1 MVRTPLI
8 MACIMALIALAGCSG
23 SPAGGRTDEIAMTP
37 EAFTPGAPLQAS
49 FTDARL
55 PGMKGIAESE
65 YLQLFVDDRTG
76 AIAVRD
82 KRNGEIWHSN
92 PPERDA
98 DPLAAGVNKD
108 LLSAQ
113 LKIDYYN
120 RFGQLQSINSFT
132 DSAVHQQVRFEPI
145 EGGVRATWQF
155 GTAEKTAADLPLML
169 SEARFEELSGKLDR
183 TGQRA
188 LMIAYTKDPE
198 KSVYVRNDS
207 ALSGLQ
213 LARAL
218 KAFADAGY
226 TEEDLQRDMEELH
239 FQQEKPVP
247 RIFWATIEY
256 TLDGDHLVVNV
267 PVSGLRYPDEF
278 PVNQIS
284 VLSFFGAG
292 GPNDRG
298 AIFVPDG
305 SGALIHFNNGKTMYP
320 AYRQTVYGTDLTMEK
335 TEEAIREQAVRLP
348 VFGIIREDG
357 GAFLAIIEKG
367 ASVATINA
375 DVGGRLNSYN
385 YVYPSFYVINKDEV
399 TLQAGDQHRTL
410 PKFQERPVN
419 TDFTIRYAFLSGQ
432 EASYAGMA
440 RYYQR
445 YLERTGGLPR
455 RQADPK
461 PDVPFYLQ
469 LIGSIDKRKHVA
481 GIPYRALEP
490 LTTFEQ
496 AQSLLAMLMERQ
508 VGHIKLKYAG
518 WFNGGLDHKVPRRMA
533 VDRAI
538 GGSRGLRQLVSFLR
552 NHDIPFFPDVAILMA
567 HSGEGFRETKDAAR
581 TLRGVPAAIYPLDP
595 ALDRRDRDKSP
606 SYVVSPR
613 VVGSVVDAMLQDF
626 SQFQTGGISL
636 RDLADRLNS
645 DYRKRKTIDRAES
658 ERISVQAL
666 QKIREADLN
675 VMADGGNAYA
685 LPYVTD
691 ITNAPLSHSGFKI
704 EDEAIPFYQMVIR
717 GYIDYTGAPF
727 NLSNYTSARQY
738 VLKCLEYGSGV
749 SFTWIHEPNYK
760 VKDTEHNH
768 LYAVHYAQ
776 WIDQAAGIYH
786 EVNEVL
792 KNVRN
797 ERIVGHEKLGE
808 GVFKTVYGNGRY
820 VIVNYNRSPVT
831 VEGRTIEAEGY
842 VTGGERS

>member
-1 MVRTPLI
+1 MARKPL
-8 MACIMALIALAGCSG
+8 LIACLLAVIGLAGCSG
-23 SPAGGRTDEIAMTP
+23 SNPADQADDN
-37 EAFTPGAPLQAS
+37 EAPTAFEPGAPLAAS
-49 FTDARL
+49 FTDTRL
-55 PGMKGIAESE
+55 AGMKGIAENE
-65 YLQLFVDDRTG
+65 HLQLFVDDQTG
-76 AIAVRD
+76 AIAVRH
-82 KRNGEIWHSN
+82 KQSGEIWHSN

-98 DPLAAGVNKD
+98 DPLASGVNKD

-113 LKIDYYN
+113 LRLDYYN
-120 RFGQLQSINSFT
+120 RFGQIQSINTYT
-132 DSAVHQQVRFEPI
+132 DSAVHKQIKFEPI
-145 EGGVRATWQF
+145 PGGVRVTYQF

-169 SEARFEELSGKLDR
+169 SVARFEELSGKLDR
-183 TGQRA
+183 AGQRA
-188 LMIAYTKDPE
+188 LMIAYKKDPE
-198 KSVYVRNDS
+198 KPVYVRNDS
-207 ALSGLQ
+207 ALSGIQ
-213 LARAL
+213 LTRAI
-218 KAFADAGY
+218 KAFEDAGY
-226 TEEDLQRDMEELH
+226 TEEDLRKDMEELH
-239 FQQEKPVP
+239 FTQEKPVP

-256 TLDGDHLVVNV
+256 TLDADNLVVNV
-267 PVSGLRYPDEF
+267 PVSGIRYPKEF

-292 GPNDRG
+292 GPNDKG
-298 AIFVPDG
+298 SIFVPDG

-320 AYRQTVYGTDLTMEK
+320 AYRQSVYGTDLTMER
-335 TEEAIREQAVRLP
+335 TEDAIREQAVRLP
-348 VFGIIREDG
+348 VFGIIREGG

-367 ASVATINA
+367 ASVATIHA

-399 TLQAGDQHRTL
+399 TLEADGQQRTL
-410 PKFQERPVN
+410 PKFQERPVK
-419 TDFTIRYAFLSGQ
+419 TDFTVRYAFLSGQ

-440 RYYQR
+440 HYYQR

-455 RQADPK
+455 RQTEQTTDL
-461 PDVPFYLQ
+461 PFYLQ
-469 LIGSIDKRKHVA
+469 LVGSIDKKKHVV

-496 AQSLLAMLMERQ
+496 AQTIIRQLMERH

-518 WFNGGLDHKVPRRMA
+518 WFNGGLDHKVPKRIS

-538 GGSRGLRQLVSFLR
+538 GGSRGLRQFVSFVREHGISL
-552 NHDIPFFPDVAILMA
+552 FPDVALLMA
-567 HSGEGFRETKDAAR
+567 HSGEGFNETRDASR

-595 ALDRRDRDKSP
+595 ALGRRDRSKSP

-613 VVGSVVDAMLQDF
+613 LVGSYVDALLNDF
-626 SQFQTGGISL
+626 SGYQTGGISL

-666 QKIREADLN
+666 QKIREADLDI
-675 VMADGGNAYA
+675 MADGGNAYA

-691 ITNAPLSHSGFKI
+691 ITNAPLSNSGFKI

-749 SFTWIHEPNYK
+749 YFTWIHEPNYK
-760 VKDTEHNH
+760 VKDTEYNH
-768 LYAVHYAQ
+768 LYAVHYAL

-786 EVNEVL
+786 EVNGVL

-797 ERIVGHEKLGE
+797 ERIVAHEKLGE
-808 GVFKTVYGNGRY
+808 GVFKTVYGNGMY

-831 VEGRTIEAEGY
+831 VDGRTIEAEGY